1 MEGKNGETRVKRQY
15 FSTSG
20 ARFCRARSPRCYL
33 ADALLFDALNRKDVL
48 SGGGELHSRPNPIA
62 GAVGGGTRVNR
73 ENAGDAPSMCFSDRC
88 VLCALG
94 SFPVVSK
101 SKCIPSTSL
110 SHSLSHSL
118 ALSPSFPQPTVLT
131 HSSVAVRGSFRA
143 KASAP

>member
-1 MEGKNGETRVKRQY
+1 MEGENGETRVKRQY

-20 ARFCRARSPRCYL
+20 ARFCRARSPRSYL

-48 SGGGELHSRPNPIA
+48 SGGGELHSRPNPISE
-62 GAVGGGTRVNR
+62 AVGGTRVNR
-73 ENAGDAPSMCFSDRC
+73 ENAGDEPSMCFSDWC

-110 SHSLSHSL
+110 SLSLSRC
-118 ALSPSFPQPTVLT
+118 PSFPQPTVLT